1 MIFRIAL
8 KNFLRQGMRSFLNV
22 LVTALAMVA
31 VVFNLSLY
39 NGFQDQAVRN
49 MMSTDVAGGH
59 YRTPDF
65 DILAPMEWEDQTF
78 SVPDVFSGLPSSD
91 KTEVLVLQGQIY
103 PNRRLF
109 PVQLRGM
116 EMQQSLLDLPLNK
129 LAEWQ
134 TRIDD
139 VVPIIIGK
147 QMAGKSHLHIGDGV
161 ILRWRDRFGAVD
173 ALDAKV
179 VDVVPLINPRID
191 EGVVWMRLDHL
202 RQITHREGEVSWV
215 AVKEFQG
222 PIAHTEYQE
231 PEILLKDILELIRQD
246 RKYAVIIWVILIF
259 LAGISVFNTQFL
271 NIFKRQQ
278 EIGTL
283 MAFGMPPNR
292 VVRLF
297 TVEGS
302 LAAFSAVL
310 AALVLGTVILGWF
323 QSVGL
328 DVSHLAES
336 QIPIRENIFLKIDPL
351 EVIFSMLIIVAIMIL
366 VAWIPV
372 RKISRMD
379 PTQALRGRAIT

>member
-1 MIFRIAL
+1 M
-8 KNFLRQGMRSFLNV
+8 V
-22 LVTALAMVA
+22 L
-31 VVFNLSLY
+31 
-39 NGFQDQAVRN
+39 
-49 MMSTDVAGGH
+49 TDVAGGH

-65 DILAPMEWEDQTF
+65 DILSPMEWEDQTF
-78 SVPDVFSGLPSSD
+78 KTPDEISGMLPSD
-91 KTEVLVLQGQIY
+91 KAEVLVLQGQIF

-116 EMQQSLLDLPLNK
+116 EMQQSLLDLPLDK
-129 LAEWQ
+129 LEEWQ
-134 TRIDD
+134 APIDG
-139 VVPIIIGK
+139 VIPIIIGK

-161 ILRWRDRFGAVD
+161 VLRWRDRFGAVD

-202 RQITHREGEVSWV
+202 RKITHRENEVSWV

-222 PIAHTEYQE
+222 SIAQTEYQE
-231 PEILLKDILELIRQD
+231 PEMLLKDILDLIEQD

-259 LAGISVFNTQFL
+259 LAGISVFNTQYL
-271 NIFKRQQ
+271 NIFKRQR

-283 MAFGMPPNR
+283 MAFGMPPSR

-297 TVEGS
+297 TMEGS

-310 AALVLGTVILGWF
+310 VALVLGTIILGWF

-336 QIPIRENIFLKIDPL
+336 QIPIRENIFLKIKPL
-351 EVIFSMLIIVAIMIL
+351 EVIISVLIIVAIMIL
-366 VAWIPV
+366 VAWVPV
-372 RKISRMD
+372 RKISRVD

>member
-1 MIFRIAL
+1 MIFQMAL

-22 LVTALAMVA
+22 IVTALAMVA

-49 MMSTDVAGGH
+49 MVSTDVAGGH
-59 YRTPDF
+59 YRSPDF
-65 DILAPMEWEDQTF
+65 DILSPMEWEDVTLKTPG
-78 SVPDVFSGLPSSD
+78 VLAALPPTE
-91 KTEVLVLQGQIY
+91 KAEVLILQGQIF

-116 EMQQSLLDLPLNK
+116 EMQQTLLDLPLDK
-129 LAEWQ
+129 LREWN
-134 TRIDD
+134 TPVED

-161 ILRWRDRFGAVD
+161 VLRWRDRFGAVD
-173 ALDAKV
+173 ALDARV
-179 VDVVPLINPRID
+179 VDVVPLINARID

-202 RQITHREGEVSWV
+202 RQLTHREGEITWV
-215 AVKEFQG
+215 AVKQFQG
-222 PIAHTEYQE
+222 AIAQTKFLV
-231 PEILLKDILELIRQD
+231 PEELLKDILNLIRQD
-246 RKYAVIIWVILIF
+246 RRYAFVIWVILIF

-283 MAFGMPPNR
+283 MAFGMPPGR
-292 VVRLF
+292 IVRLF
-297 TVEGS
+297 TLEGS
-302 LAAFSAVL
+302 LAAFAAVVV
-310 AALVLGTVILGWF
+310 ALVLGTAIFAWF

-336 QIPIRENIFLKIDPL
+336 QIPIRENIFLKIEPL
-351 EVIFSMLIIVAIMIL
+351 EVVISVLIIVTIMIL
-366 VAWIPV
+366 VAWAPV
-372 RKISRMD
+372 RKISRLD
-379 PTQALRGRAIT
+379 VTQALRGRAIT

>member
-1 MIFRIAL
+1 MILQIAL

-39 NGFQDQAVRN
+39 NGFQEQAVRN
-49 MMSTDVAGGH
+49 MVLTDVAGGH
-59 YRTPDF
+59 YRMPDF

-78 SVPDVFSGLPSSD
+78 QVPDALSGLPSTD
-91 KTEVLVLQGQIY
+91 KAEVLVLQGQIF

-116 EMQQSLLDLPLNK
+116 EVQQTLLDLPLNK
-129 LAEWQ
+129 LEEWQ
-134 TRIDD
+134 APVDD
-139 VVPIIIGK
+139 VIPIIIGK

-161 ILRWRDRFGAVD
+161 VLRWRDRFGAVD
-173 ALDAKV
+173 ALDARV

-202 RQITHREGEVSWV
+202 RQITQRTGEVTWI
-215 AVKEFQG
+215 AIKEFKG
-222 PIAHTEYQE
+222 AVVGTKFKV
-231 PEILLKDILELIRQD
+231 PEILLKDILNLIEQD
-246 RKYAVIIWVILIF
+246 RKYAVIIWAILIF

-271 NIFKRQQ
+271 SVFKRQR

-297 TVEGS
+297 TLEGS
-302 LAAFSAVL
+302 LAAL
-310 AALVLGTVILGWF
+310 AAVVVALILGTIIFAWF

-336 QIPIRENIFLKIDPL
+336 QIPIRENIFLKIKPT
-351 EVIFSMLIIVAIMIL
+351 EVILSVVIIVVIMIL
-366 VAWIPV
+366 VAWVPV
-372 RKISRMD
+372 RRISRVN

>member
-1 MIFRIAL
+1 MIFQIAL

-49 MMSTDVAGGH
+49 MVSTDVAGGH

-65 DILAPMEWEDQTF
+65 DILAPMEWEGQTF
-78 SVPDVFSGLPSSD
+78 KTPDTLSGLPSSD
-91 KTEVLVLQGQIY
+91 KAEVLVLQGQIF

-109 PVQLRGM
+109 PVQLRGIQ
-116 EMQQSLLDLPLNK
+116 MQQTLLDLPLSK
-129 LAEWQ
+129 LKEWKAP
-134 TRIDD
+134 IDD
-139 VVPIIIGK
+139 VIPIIIGK
-147 QMAGKSHLHIGDGV
+147 QMAGKSHLHIRDEV
-161 ILRWRDRFGAVD
+161 VLRWRDRFGAVD
-173 ALDAKV
+173 ALDARV

-202 RQITHREGEVSWV
+202 RQITQRKGEITWV
-215 AVKEFQG
+215 VVKEFQG
-222 PIAHTEYQE
+222 TISNTEFQV

-246 RKYAVIIWVILIF
+246 RKYAIIIWAILIF

-271 NIFKRQQ
+271 NIFKRQR

-283 MAFGMPPNR
+283 IAFGMPPNR

-297 TVEGS
+297 TLEGS
-302 LAAFSAVL
+302 LAAI
-310 AALVLGTVILGWF
+310 AAMVMALILGAIIFAWF

-336 QIPIRENIFLKIDPL
+336 QIPIRENIFLKIKPF
-351 EVIFSMLIIVAIMIL
+351 EVILSMLVIIFIMIL
-366 VAWIPV
+366 VAWAPV
-372 RKISRMD
+372 RKISRVN
-379 PTQALRGRAIT
+379 PTEALRGRAIT

>member
-1 MIFRIAL
+1 
-8 KNFLRQGMRSFLNV
+8 MRSFLNV

-49 MMSTDVAGGH
+49 MVSTDVAGGH
-59 YRTPDF
+59 YRMPDF
-65 DILAPMEWEDQTF
+65 DLLAPMEWEDQTF
-78 SVPDVFSGLPSSD
+78 KTPDALSILPSSD
-91 KTEVLVLQGQIY
+91 TAEVLVLQGQIF

-116 EMQQSLLDLPLNK
+116 DMQQTLLDLPLNK
-129 LAEWQ
+129 LEEWKAPV
-134 TRIDD
+134 DD
-139 VVPIIIGK
+139 VIPIIIGK

-161 ILRWRDRFGAVD
+161 VLRWRDRFGAVD
-173 ALDAKV
+173 ALDARV

-191 EGVVWMRLDHL
+191 QGVVWMRLDHL
-202 RQITHREGEVSWV
+202 RKITQREGEVSWV
-215 AVKEFQG
+215 AVKEFKG
-222 PIAHTEYQE
+222 TIAGTQFQV
-231 PEILLKDILELIRQD
+231 PEILLKDILDLIQQD

-259 LAGISVFNTQFL
+259 LAGISVFNTQYL
-271 NIFKRQQ
+271 NIFKRQR

-283 MAFGMPPNR
+283 MAFGMPPGR

-310 AALVLGTVILGWF
+310 VALVLGTIILGWF

-336 QIPIRENIFLKIDPL
+336 QIPIRENIFLKIKPV
-351 EVIFSMLIIVAIMIL
+351 EVVLSMVVIVTIMIL
-366 VAWIPV
+366 VAWFPV
-372 RKISRMD
+372 RKISKVN
-379 PTQALRGRAIT
+379 PTEALRGRAIT

>member
-49 MMSTDVAGGH
+49 MVSTDVAGGH
-59 YRTPDF
+59 YRVPDF

-78 SVPDVFSGLPSSD
+78 NVPDALSELSASD
-91 KTEVLVLQGQIY
+91 KAEVLILQGQIY

-109 PVQLRGM
+109 PVQLRGV
-116 EMQQSLLDLPLNK
+116 EMQQTLLDIPLNK
-129 LAEWQ
+129 LEEWQ
-134 TRIDD
+134 TPVDD
-139 VVPIIIGK
+139 VIPIIIGK

-161 ILRWRDRFGAVD
+161 VLRWRDRFGAVD
-173 ALDAKV
+173 ALDVEV

-222 PIAHTEYQE
+222 PIVHTGYQE

-259 LAGISVFNTQFL
+259 LAGISVFNTQYL
-271 NIFKRQQ
+271 NIFKRQR

-336 QIPIRENIFLKIDPL
+336 QIPIRENIFLKIEPL

-366 VAWIPV
+366 VAWVPV
-372 RKISRMD
+372 RKISRVD

>member
-1 MIFRIAL
+1 MIFQIAL

-31 VVFNLSLY
+31 VVFNISLY

-49 MMSTDVAGGH
+49 MASTDVAGGH
-59 YRTPDF
+59 YRMPDF
-65 DILAPMEWEDQTF
+65 DLLAPMEWEDQTF
-78 SVPDVFSGLPSSD
+78 KAPDALSGLTPSD
-91 KTEVLVLQGQIY
+91 KAEVLVLQGQIF

-109 PVQLRGM
+109 PVQLRGV
-116 EMQQSLLDLPLNK
+116 EMQQTLLDIPLNK
-129 LAEWQ
+129 LEEWKAPV
-134 TRIDD
+134 DD
-139 VVPIIIGK
+139 VIPLIIGK

-161 ILRWRDRFGAVD
+161 VLRWRDRFGAVD
-173 ALDAKV
+173 ALDARV

-215 AVKEFQG
+215 AVKEFQE
-222 PIAHTEYQE
+222 PIAHTEFQE

-271 NIFKRQQ
+271 NIFKRQR

-283 MAFGMPPNR
+283 MAFGMSPSR

-297 TVEGS
+297 AVEGS

-310 AALVLGTVILGWF
+310 VALVLGTIILGWF

-336 QIPIRENIFLKIDPL
+336 QIPIRENIFLKIEPL
-351 EVIFSMLIIVAIMIL
+351 EVILSMLVIVVIMIL
-366 VAWIPV
+366 VAWAPV
-372 RKISRMD
+372 RKISKVN
-379 PTQALRGRAIT
+379 PTEALRGRAIT

>member
-8 KNFLRQGMRSFLNV
+8 KNFLRQGTRSFLNV

-49 MMSTDVAGGH
+49 MVSTDVAGGH
-59 YRTPDF
+59 YRMPDF

-78 SVPDVFSGLPSSD
+78 SVPDAFSGLPSSD
-91 KTEVLVLQGQIY
+91 KAEVLILQGQIY

-129 LAEWQ
+129 LEEWQ
-134 TRIDD
+134 TPIDD
-139 VVPIIIGK
+139 VIPIIIGK

-161 ILRWRDRFGAVD
+161 VLRWRDRFGAVD
-173 ALDAKV
+173 ALDAEV

-215 AVKEFQG
+215 AVKGFQG
-222 PIAHTEYQE
+222 SIAHTEYQE

-246 RKYAVIIWVILIF
+246 RKYAVIIWAILIF

-310 AALVLGTVILGWF
+310 VALVLGTVILGWF

-336 QIPIRENIFLKIDPL
+336 QIPIRENIFLKIEPL
-351 EVIFSMLIIVAIMIL
+351 EVIFSMLIIVVIMIL

>member
-1 MIFRIAL
+1 MIFQIAL

-49 MMSTDVAGGH
+49 MVSTDVARGH
-59 YRTPDF
+59 YRTTDF
-65 DILAPMEWEDQTF
+65 DLLAPMEWEDQTF
-78 SVPDVFSGLPSSD
+78 KTPDALSGLSSSD
-91 KTEVLVLQGQIY
+91 KAEVLVLQGQIF

-116 EMQQSLLDLPLNK
+116 EMQQTLLDIPLNK
-129 LAEWQ
+129 LEEWNAPV
-134 TRIDD
+134 DD
-139 VVPIIIGK
+139 VIPIIIGK

-161 ILRWRDRFGAVD
+161 VLRWRDRFGAVD

-202 RQITHREGEVSWV
+202 RQITQRAGEVSWV

-222 PIAHTEYQE
+222 AIASTEFQV

-246 RKYAVIIWVILIF
+246 RKYAIIIWAILIF

-271 NIFKRQQ
+271 NIFKRQR

-283 MAFGMPPNR
+283 MAFGMPPSR

-302 LAAFSAVL
+302 LAAL
-310 AALVLGTVILGWF
+310 AAVIAALILGTIILGWF

-336 QIPIRENIFLKIDPL
+336 QIPIRENIYLKIEPL
-351 EVIFSMLIIVAIMIL
+351 EVFLSMLVIVSIMIL
-366 VAWIPV
+366 VAWFPV
-372 RKISRMD
+372 RKISKVN
-379 PTQALRGRAIT
+379 PTEALRGRAIT

>member
-1 MIFRIAL
+1 MIFQIAL

-49 MMSTDVAGGH
+49 MVSTDVAGGH
-59 YRTPDF
+59 YRTPGF
-65 DILAPMEWEDQTF
+65 DLLAPMEWENQTF
-78 SVPDVFSGLPSSD
+78 KIPNALSGLPPSD
-91 KTEVLVLQGQIY
+91 KAEVLVLQGQIF

-116 EMQQSLLDLPLNK
+116 QMQQTLLDIPLNK
-129 LAEWQ
+129 LKEWKAPV
-134 TRIDD
+134 DD
-139 VVPIIIGK
+139 VIPIIIGK
-147 QMAGKSHLHIGDGV
+147 QMAERSHLHIGDGV
-161 ILRWRDRFGAVD
+161 VLRWRDRFGAVD
-173 ALDAKV
+173 ALDARV

-202 RQITHREGEVSWV
+202 RQITQRNDEVSWV

-222 PIAHTEYQE
+222 PIPNTQFQK
-231 PEILLKDILELIRQD
+231 PEALLKDILNLIRED
-246 RKYAVIIWVILIF
+246 RKYAVIIWAILIF

-271 NIFKRQQ
+271 NIFKRQR

-283 MAFGMPPNR
+283 MAFGMPPGR

-302 LAAFSAVL
+302 LAAFSAALV
-310 AALVLGTVILGWF
+310 ALVLGTVILGWF

-336 QIPIRENIFLKIDPL
+336 QIPIRENIFLKIKPL
-351 EVIFSMLIIVAIMIL
+351 EVIFSMLIIMTIMIL

-372 RKISRMD
+372 RKISRVN
-379 PTQALRGRAIT
+379 PTEALRGRAIT

>member
-1 MIFRIAL
+1 MPGFDL
-8 KNFLRQGMRSFLNV
+8 
-22 LVTALAMVA
+22 
-31 VVFNLSLY
+31 LS
-39 NGFQDQAVRN
+39 
-49 MMSTDVAGGH
+49 
-59 YRTPDF
+59 
-65 DILAPMEWEDQTF
+65 PMEWEDQTF
-78 SVPDVFSGLPSSD
+78 QTPDSLSVLPPND
-91 KTEVLVLQGQIY
+91 KAEVLVLQGQIF

-116 EMQQSLLDLPLNK
+116 EMQQTLLELPLNK
-129 LAEWQ
+129 LEEWN
-134 TRIDD
+134 TPVDD
-139 VVPIIIGK
+139 VIPIIIGK
-147 QMAGKSHLHIGDGV
+147 QMDGKSHLHIGDGV
-161 ILRWRDRFGAVD
+161 VLRWRDRFGAVD

-179 VDVVPLINPRID
+179 VDVVPLVNPRID

-202 RQITHREGEVSWV
+202 RQITQRTGEVSWV

-222 PIAHTEYQE
+222 PVASTEFQI
-231 PEILLKDILELIRQD
+231 PEILLQDILNLIRED
-246 RKYAVIIWVILIF
+246 RKYAIVIWAILIF

-271 NIFKRQQ
+271 NIFKRQR

-283 MAFGMPPNR
+283 MAFGMPPGR

-302 LAAFSAVL
+302 LSAFSAVL
-310 AALVLGTVILGWF
+310 VALVLGTIILGWF

-336 QIPIRENIFLKIDPL
+336 QIPIRENIYLKIEPV
-351 EVIFSMLIIVAIMIL
+351 EVILSIVVIVAIMIL

-372 RKISRMD
+372 RKISRVN

>member
-1 MIFRIAL
+1 MIFQIAL

-49 MMSTDVAGGH
+49 MVSTDVAGGH
-59 YRTPDF
+59 YRASDF
-65 DILAPMEWEDQTF
+65 DLLSPMEWEDQTF
-78 SVPDVFSGLPSSD
+78 KTPDALSGLPLSD
-91 KTEVLVLQGQIY
+91 KTEVLVLQGQIF

-116 EMQQSLLDLPLNK
+116 DMRQTLLDLPLNK
-129 LAEWQ
+129 LEEWQ
-134 TRIDD
+134 APVDD
-139 VVPIIIGK
+139 VIPIIIGK
-147 QMAGKSHLHIGDGV
+147 QMAGKSHLHIGDSV
-161 ILRWRDRFGAVD
+161 VLRWRDRFGAVD
-173 ALDAKV
+173 ALDARV

-202 RQITHREGEVSWV
+202 RQITQREGEVSWV
-215 AVKEFQG
+215 AVKQFQGLIAQTEFQV
-222 PIAHTEYQE
+222 
-231 PEILLKDILELIRQD
+231 PEILLKDILNLIEQD
-246 RKYAVIIWVILIF
+246 RKYAVIIWIILIF

-271 NIFKRQQ
+271 NIFKRQR

-283 MAFGMPPNR
+283 MAFGMPPGR
-292 VVRLF
+292 VVWLF

-310 AALVLGTVILGWF
+310 VALVLGTVILGWF

-336 QIPIRENIFLKIDPL
+336 QIPIRENIFLKIKPI
-351 EVIFSMLIIVAIMIL
+351 EVILSMLIIVTIMIL
-366 VAWIPV
+366 VAWFPV
-372 RKISRMD
+372 RKISKVS

>member
-1 MIFRIAL
+1 MIFQIAL
-8 KNFLRQGMRSFLNV
+8 KNFLRQGTRSFLNV
-22 LVTALAMVA
+22 LVTAFAMVA

-49 MMSTDVAGGH
+49 MVSTDVAGGH
-59 YRTPDF
+59 YRTPGF
-65 DILAPMEWEDQTF
+65 DLLAPMEWEDQTF
-78 SVPDVFSGLPSSD
+78 RTPDVLSSLPPAV
-91 KTEVLVLQGQIY
+91 KTEVLVLQGQIF

-116 EMQQSLLDLPLNK
+116 EMQQTLLEVPLNK
-129 LAEWQ
+129 LGEWNAPV
-134 TRIDD
+134 DD
-139 VVPIIIGK
+139 VIPIIIGK

-161 ILRWRDRFGAVD
+161 VLRWRDRFGAVD

-179 VDVVPLINPRID
+179 VDVVPLVNPRID

-202 RQITHREGEVSWV
+202 RQITQRKGEVSWV
-215 AVKEFQG
+215 AVKEFHG
-222 PIAHTEYQE
+222 AIDGTEFQI
-231 PEILLKDILELIRQD
+231 PEILLKDILNLIQQD
-246 RKYAVIIWVILIF
+246 RKYAVVIWVILIF

-271 NIFKRQQ
+271 NIFKRQR

-283 MAFGMPPNR
+283 MAFGMPPSR

-297 TVEGS
+297 TIEGS

-310 AALVLGTVILGWF
+310 VALVLGTIIFAWF

-328 DVSHLAES
+328 DVSHLSES
-336 QIPIRENIFLKIDPL
+336 QIPIRENIFLKIEPF
-351 EVIFSMLIIVAIMIL
+351 EVILSMAVIVTIMIL

-372 RKISRMD
+372 RKISRVN
-379 PTQALRGRAIT
+379 PTEALRGRAIT

>member
-1 MIFRIAL
+1 MIFQIAL

-49 MMSTDVAGGH
+49 IVLTDVAGGH
-59 YRTPDF
+59 YRMPDF

-78 SVPDVFSGLPSSD
+78 QTPDALSGLPSSD
-91 KTEVLVLQGQIY
+91 KAEVLVLQGQIF

-109 PVQLRGM
+109 PVQLRGI
-116 EMQQSLLDLPLNK
+116 EIQQTLLDLPLNK

-134 TRIDD
+134 APVDD
-139 VVPIIIGK
+139 VIPIIIGK

-161 ILRWRDRFGAVD
+161 VLRWRDRFGAVD
-173 ALDAKV
+173 ALDARV

-191 EGVVWMRLDHL
+191 QGVVWMRLDHL
-202 RQITHREGEVSWV
+202 RLITQRAGEVTWV

-222 PIAHTEYQE
+222 TVASTEFQV
-231 PEILLKDILELIRQD
+231 PEILLKDILSLIEQD

-271 NIFKRQQ
+271 SIFKRQH

-283 MAFGMPPNR
+283 MAFGMAPNR

-297 TVEGS
+297 TLEGS
-302 LAAFSAVL
+302 LAAL
-310 AALVLGTVILGWF
+310 AAVVVALTLGTIIFAWF

-336 QIPIRENIFLKIDPL
+336 QIPIRENIFLKIKPF
-351 EVIFSMLIIVAIMIL
+351 EVILSVAIIVAIMIL
-366 VAWIPV
+366 VAWVPV
-372 RKISRMD
+372 RKISRVN

>member
-1 MIFRIAL
+1 MIFQIAL

-31 VVFNLSLY
+31 VVFNISLY

-49 MMSTDVAGGH
+49 MVSTDVAGGH
-59 YRTPDF
+59 YRMPGF
-65 DILAPMEWEDQTF
+65 DILDPIEWEDQTF
-78 SVPDVFSGLPSSD
+78 KTPDALSSLPSSD
-91 KTEVLVLQGQIY
+91 KTEVLVLQGQIF

-116 EMQQSLLDLPLNK
+116 EMQQTLLDLPLNK
-129 LAEWQ
+129 LEEWK
-134 TRIDD
+134 TPVDD
-139 VVPIIIGK
+139 VIPIIIGK

-161 ILRWRDRFGAVD
+161 VLRWRDRFGAVD
-173 ALDAKV
+173 ALDARV
-179 VDVVPLINPRID
+179 VDVVPMINPRID

-202 RQITHREGEVSWV
+202 RQITQREGEVSWV
-215 AVKEFQG
+215 AMKEFQG
-222 PIAHTEYQE
+222 PIASTEFQE
-231 PEILLKDILELIRQD
+231 SEILLKDILDLIRQD
-246 RKYAVIIWVILIF
+246 RKYAVIIWVILVF

-271 NIFKRQQ
+271 NIFKRQR

-283 MAFGMPPNR
+283 MAFGMPPGR

-310 AALVLGTVILGWF
+310 VALVLGTVILGWF

-336 QIPIRENIFLKIDPL
+336 QIPIRENIFLKIEPF
-351 EVIFSMLIIVAIMIL
+351 EVIFSILIIVAIMIL
-366 VAWIPV
+366 VAWVPV
-372 RKISRMD
+372 RKISRVD

>member
-1 MIFRIAL
+1 MIFQIAL

-49 MMSTDVAGGH
+49 MVLTDVAGGH
-59 YRTPDF
+59 YRMPDF

-78 SVPDVFSGLPSSD
+78 QTPDALSGLPSSD
-91 KTEVLVLQGQIY
+91 KAEVLVLQGQIF

-109 PVQLRGM
+109 PVQLRGI
-116 EMQQSLLDLPLNK
+116 EIQQTLLDLPLNK

-134 TRIDD
+134 APVDD
-139 VVPIIIGK
+139 VIPIIIGK

-161 ILRWRDRFGAVD
+161 VLRWRDRFGAVD
-173 ALDAKV
+173 ALDARV

-191 EGVVWMRLDHL
+191 QGVVWMRLDHL
-202 RQITHREGEVSWV
+202 RQITQRASEVTWV

-222 PIAHTEYQE
+222 AVASTEFLV
-231 PEILLKDILELIRQD
+231 PEILLKDILSLIEQD

-271 NIFKRQQ
+271 NIFKRQR

-283 MAFGMPPNR
+283 MAFGMSPNR

-297 TVEGS
+297 TLEGS
-302 LAAFSAVL
+302 LAAL
-310 AALVLGTVILGWF
+310 AAVVVALILGTIVFAWF

-336 QIPIRENIFLKIDPL
+336 QIPIRENIFLKIKPF
-351 EVIFSMLIIVAIMIL
+351 EVILSVAIIVAIMIL
-366 VAWIPV
+366 VAWVPV
-372 RKISRMD
+372 RKISRVN

>member
-1 MIFRIAL
+1 MIFQIAL

-49 MMSTDVAGGH
+49 MVSTDVAGGH
-59 YRTPDF
+59 YRMPDF

-78 SVPDVFSGLPSSD
+78 KAPGALSGLAPSD
-91 KTEVLVLQGQIY
+91 KAEVLVLQGQIF

-109 PVQLRGM
+109 PVQLRGV
-116 EMQQSLLDLPLNK
+116 EMQQTLLDIPLNK
-129 LAEWQ
+129 LEEWKAPV
-134 TRIDD
+134 DD
-139 VVPIIIGK
+139 VIPLIIGK

-161 ILRWRDRFGAVD
+161 VLRWRDRFGAVD
-173 ALDAKV
+173 ALDARV

-202 RQITHREGEVSWV
+202 RHITHREDEVSWV
-215 AVKEFQG
+215 AVKEFQK
-222 PIAHTEYQE
+222 PIAHTEFQE

-271 NIFKRQQ
+271 NIFKRQR

-283 MAFGMPPNR
+283 MAFGMPPSR

-297 TVEGS
+297 TMEGS

-310 AALVLGTVILGWF
+310 VALVLGTIILGWF

-336 QIPIRENIFLKIDPL
+336 QIPIRENIFLKIEPL
-351 EVIFSMLIIVAIMIL
+351 EVILSMLVIVAIMIL
-366 VAWIPV
+366 VAWAPV
-372 RKISRMD
+372 RKISKVN
-379 PTQALRGRAIT
+379 PTEALRGRAIK

>member
-1 MIFRIAL
+1 MIFRVAV

-49 MMSTDVAGGH
+49 MVSTDVAGGH
-59 YRTPDF
+59 YRLPGF
-65 DILAPMEWEDQTF
+65 DLLSPMEWEDETF
-78 SVPDVFSGLPSSD
+78 KTPKALSSLPTSD
-91 KTEVLVLQGQIY
+91 KAEVLVLQGQIF

-116 EMQQSLLDLPLNK
+116 EMQQSLLDLPFNK
-129 LAEWQ
+129 LEEWK
-134 TRIDD
+134 TPIND
-139 VVPIIIGK
+139 VIPIIIGK

-161 ILRWRDRFGAVD
+161 VLRWRDRFGAVD
-173 ALDAKV
+173 ALDARV

-215 AVKEFQG
+215 AVKQFQRAFSSAEFQK
-222 PIAHTEYQE
+222 
-231 PEILLKDILELIRQD
+231 PEVLLRDILELIRQD
-246 RKYAVIIWVILIF
+246 RKYAVIIWIILIF

-271 NIFKRQQ
+271 NIFKRQR

-283 MAFGMPPNR
+283 MAFGMPPSR

-297 TVEGS
+297 TLEGS

-310 AALVLGTVILGWF
+310 VALILGTIIFAWF

-336 QIPIRENIFLKIDPL
+336 NIPIRENIFLKIDPT
-351 EVIFSMLIIVAIMIL
+351 EVVVSLLVIVAIMIL
-366 VAWIPV
+366 VAWVPV
-372 RKISRMD
+372 RKISRVD
-379 PTQALRGRAIT
+379 PTQALRGRAIL

>member
-1 MIFRIAL
+1 MIFQIAL

-49 MMSTDVAGGH
+49 MVLTDVAGGH
-59 YRTPDF
+59 YRMPGF
-65 DILAPMEWEDQTF
+65 DILAPMEWEDHTF
-78 SVPDVFSGLPSSD
+78 RIPETLSGLPPSD
-91 KTEVLVLQGQIY
+91 KAEVLILQGQIF

-116 EMQQSLLDLPLNK
+116 EIHQTLLDLPLNK
-129 LAEWQ
+129 LEEWQ
-134 TRIDD
+134 APVDD
-139 VVPIIIGK
+139 VIPIIIGK

-161 ILRWRDRFGAVD
+161 VLRWRDRFGAVD
-173 ALDAKV
+173 ALDARV

-202 RQITHREGEVSWV
+202 RQITQRTGEVSWI

-222 PIAHTEYQE
+222 AVPGTEFQV
-231 PEILLKDILELIRQD
+231 PEVLLKDILNLIEQD

-271 NIFKRQQ
+271 NIFKRQR

-283 MAFGMPPNR
+283 MAFGMPPSR

-297 TVEGS
+297 TLEGS
-302 LAAFSAVL
+302 LAALTAVIV
-310 AALVLGTVILGWF
+310 ALILGTIIFAWF

-336 QIPIRENIFLKIDPL
+336 QIPIRENIFLKIKPV
-351 EVIFSMLIIVAIMIL
+351 EVILSVVIIVIIMIL
-366 VAWIPV
+366 VAWFPV
-372 RKISRMD
+372 RKISRVN

>member
-1 MIFRIAL
+1 MIFQIAL

-49 MMSTDVAGGH
+49 MKLTDVAGGH
-59 YRTPDF
+59 YRMPDF

-78 SVPDVFSGLPSSD
+78 KTPETLLDLAVSD
-91 KTEVLVLQGQIY
+91 KTEVLVLQGQIF

-116 EMQQSLLDLPLNK
+116 EMQQTLLDLPFSK
-129 LAEWQ
+129 LEEWQ
-134 TRIDD
+134 TPVED
-139 VVPIIIGK
+139 VIPIIIGK
-147 QMAGKSHLHIGDGV
+147 QMAGKSHLHIGDSV
-161 ILRWRDRFGAVD
+161 VLRWRDRFGAID
-173 ALDAKV
+173 ALDARV

-202 RQITHREGEVSWV
+202 RQITHREGEVTWV
-215 AVKEFQG
+215 AVEKFQG
-222 PIAHTEYQE
+222 PVAHTQFQE

-259 LAGISVFNTQFL
+259 LGGISVFNTQFL
-271 NIFKRQQ
+271 NIFKRQR

-283 MAFGMPPNR
+283 MAFGMPPGR

-297 TVEGS
+297 TMEGS
-302 LAAFSAVL
+302 LAALAAVIV
-310 AALVLGTVILGWF
+310 ALVLGTIIFAWF

-328 DVSHLAES
+328 DVSHLSES
-336 QIPIRENIFLKIDPL
+336 QIPIRENIFLKIDPV
-351 EVIFSMLIIVAIMIL
+351 EVIISMLVIVAIMIL
-366 VAWIPV
+366 VAWAPV
-372 RKISRMD
+372 RKISKVE